1 MAASTEECLFVLDP
15 FISVS
20 MERMSPEEFRSA
32 AHQAVDWIADYLRD
46 IRDLP
51 VLPDVRPGDVT
62 ARLPTSAPENGES
75 FDRILNDF
83 RKLIVPGNTHWNHP
97 RFFAY
102 YSTSASAPGILGE
115 MLASA
120 LNVNHMIW
128 KTSPAATELEQ
139 LTLSWLRQW
148 LGLPETFFGI
158 IHDTASIS
166 TMHAVLAA
174 REAVAGEARLT
185 GEYPKL
191 VLYTSEHANL
201 SVDRAAL
208 AVGVGLYNIRHIP
221 GDELFRMRPDSLAA
235 AIEEDLEAGN
245 RPFCVVPTLGTT
257 SSASLDPI
265 AAIAKIAHHYGLWL
279 HVDAAY
285 AGPAA
290 VLDEYRHLLDGV
302 EQADSFV
309 LNPHKWLFVPMDLSV
324 LYTRRPEV
332 FRRALSLEEAPAY
345 LTGASQAGVGQERPV
360 NFSEYSVALGRRFRA
375 LKLWFV
381 MRSYGREGIA
391 CILREQIRMARAFAE
406 MVEAHPAFEL
416 SAPPAFSLV
425 CFRLKG
431 SDSQNHELLDRV
443 NKSGHAF
450 LSGTT
455 LHGKYALRLAIG
467 NVAATSD
474 DVEGTWTKIQELAQE
489 ISSPEC

>member
-1 MAASTEECLFVLDP
+1 
-15 FISVS
+15 
-20 MERMSPEEFRSA
+20 MSPEEFRAA
-32 AHQAVDWIADYLRD
+32 AHEAVDWIADYLRD

-62 ARLPTSAPENGES
+62 SRLPVSAPEQGES
-75 FDRILNDF
+75 FGQILNDF
-83 RKLIVPGNTHWNHP
+83 RDLIVPANTHWNHP

-102 YSTSASAPGILGE
+102 FSTSASAPGILGE

-148 LGLPETFFGI
+148 LGLPESFFGV
-158 IHDTASIS
+158 IHDTASTS

-174 REAVAGEARLT
+174 REGVAGEVRLS
-185 GEYPKL
+185 GDFPKL

-208 AVGVGLYNIRHIP
+208 AVGVGLHHIRHIP
-221 GDELFRMRPDSLAA
+221 SDDLFRMKTDALAA
-235 AIEEDLEAGN
+235 AIEEDLKAGN

-257 SSASLDPI
+257 SSASVDP
-265 AAIAKIAHHYGLWL
+265 IAKIAEIAHRYGLWL
-279 HVDAAY
+279 HVDGAY

-290 VLDEYRHLLDGV
+290 VLEEYRHILDGV
-302 EQADSFV
+302 DQADSFV

-345 LTGASQAGVGQERPV
+345 LTGAAQESAI

-381 MRSYGREGIA
+381 MRGYGREGIA
-391 CILREQIRMARAFAE
+391 QILGGHIRMAQRFAD
-406 MVEAHPAFEL
+406 MVQADPAFEL
-416 SAPPAFSLV
+416 LAPPAFSLV

-431 SDSQNHELLDRV
+431 SDLRNHQLLDRI
-443 NKSGHAF
+443 NQSGYAF
-450 LSGTT
+450 LSGTS
-455 LHGKYALRLAIG
+455 LHGKYVLRLAIG
-467 NVAATSD
+467 NFAVTPE
-474 DVEGTWTKIQELAQE
+474 DVETTWRKIQEFAREL
-489 ISSPEC
+489 S